1 MLTSVFEELGIPLQK
16 RVGSQGSDE
25 IGSSILVECGFT
37 VTTGSSAGLE
47 QGPQTPFDPV
57 PESASTSSTH
67 TIDTLVQDQNLLK
80 GEISKMKQALV
91 EEKSLNVKR
100 HEDLLS
106 AISAL
111 MAKFTSPSSSS

>member
-1 MLTSVFEELGIPLQK
+1 MQK
-16 RVGSQGSDE
+16 KVGFHVSDE
-25 IGSSILVECGFT
+25 IGSSTLVGYGFT
-37 VTTGSSAGLE
+37 VTKGSSAGSK
-47 QGPQTPFDPV
+47 QGPQTPFGLV
-57 PESASTSSTH
+57 RRSASTSSTH
-67 TIDTLVQDQNLLK
+67 TINTLVQDQNLLK

-111 MAKFTSPSSSS
+111 TAKSTYPSSSS